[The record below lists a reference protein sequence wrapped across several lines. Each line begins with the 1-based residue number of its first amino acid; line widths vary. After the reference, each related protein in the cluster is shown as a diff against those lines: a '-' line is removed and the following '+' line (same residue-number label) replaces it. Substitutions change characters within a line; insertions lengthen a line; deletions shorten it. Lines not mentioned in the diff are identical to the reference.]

1 MSTNF
6 DSNTPMPESVFEA
19 QNEDVKTARN
29 TLEAMIEDLA
39 NETEWTK
46 EHVETTIELLEAW
59 KGVR

>member
-1 MSTNF
+1 MNTNF
-6 DSNTPMPESVFEA
+6 DSNTTMPESVFEA

-39 NETEWTK
+39 NESEWTK
-46 EHVETTIELLEAW
+46 ENVETTIELLEAW